1 MVDLRIFRQLFLRN
15 IKTSLNRFLSIV
27 GIVAI
32 GVGFLG
38 GLLATAPDMRQGVS
52 EYYTEQNV
60 YDIDIKSTLGLTED
74 DLACILENE
83 NVQTAMP
90 AYVVDKV
97 MAAGDGETYTT
108 RIYGTNL
115 ALVGTDEYLNEVK
128 LLSGRMPQN
137 VNECVLI
144 IPDNGYTNVFE
155 LGTVF
160 QVNDFEKEDAEDATT
175 EKTDDDDEFDFDDV
189 EIEIPETTDT
199 ELLEQTSFTVVGI
212 AESSLYY
219 SIETEPS
226 TVGSGSVRLVM
237 YVPQES
243 FSSDVYT
250 DIFVKLYNTDET
262 LDYFSDTY
270 NAQTDV
276 AVDSFSSLEEER
288 AGLRLAE
295 VKEEAYQK
303 LADAQQELDD
313 ARIEVDEELA
323 KAQKELD
330 DALIDLQEAQDT
342 WNEKNK
348 EYIEGLNQYVAASA
362 QVAEARAQLEAMRP
376 YIDAL
381 KQAQASGVTL
391 GPAELAQIAQFDA
404 TDAQLSATEQTLY
417 DTGQALVNA
426 KTQLDDGQQEI
437 NDGHDE
443 LHQGQVDLA
452 EAQQEVEEKLADAQA
467 QINEAYADIE
477 DLEDPEWYF
486 FTLEDNVAYNSYKS
500 NTEKVGAIAKV
511 FPVFF
516 FLVAMLVSL
525 TTMTRMVEE
534 QRTQIGIL
542 KSLGYTNGNILA
554 YYLVYGGIASFF
566 GCVVGLLPG
575 YIVFPRMISD
585 AYGMMYML
593 PPSPTPFRF
602 DSAIIIAVTMVVAII
617 VTSYF
622 ACRNILKNKPATL
635 LVPAAPPAGKRI
647 LLERIPFIWKRF
659 SFTQKVTA
667 RNLFRYK
674 KRFVM
679 TVIGVSGCT
688 ALLLTGFG
696 IKDSISDIVTK
707 QFNEL
712 TTYDFIVSYKDDD
725 AFETDQDAVDFL
737 TNEEY
742 VAGYLPVAMQS
753 ITVSNTV
760 GERDITLVLPRDI
773 NAFSAT
779 IHLRERKSGKA
790 ISFDENAAVITEKT
804 AEQLNLSVGDSIQIE
819 TEDGDIATV
828 QITGIT
834 ENYIETYLYVGS
846 AVYKDIFP
854 DPPEFKTLYVRTNP
868 SCTYTDDEYSAAFL
882 KSDEVIYVMSANSL
896 QINFMNALS
905 SIDTIVLVLIAC
917 AGALALIVLYN
928 LTNINIGEREKELA
942 TLKVLGFYNKEV
954 SSYIFKEVYLLS
966 FIGSLVGLVMGVVL
980 HIFVIR
986 TVEVDMAMFGRQ
998 IYLPSYL
1005 YAIAITLVFTVLVS
1019 LIMQK
1024 RLRDIDMVESM
1035 KAGE

>member
-1 MVDLRIFRQLFLRN
+1 M
-15 IKTSLNRFLSIV
+15 KTSLNRFLSIV

-38 GLLATAPDMRQGVS
+38 GLLATTPDMRQGVS
-52 EYYTEQNV
+52 EYYTRQNV
-60 YDIDIKSTLGLTED
+60 YDIDIKSTLGLTEED
-74 DLACILENE
+74 FSSIVKNE

-97 MAAGDGETYTT
+97 MAADGGETYTT
-108 RIYGTNL
+108 RIYGTDL
-115 ALVGTDEYLNEVK
+115 SAFGTDDYLNNFE
-128 LLSGRMPQN
+128 LLSGRMPEN
-137 VNECVLI
+137 ANECVLV
-144 IPDNGYTNVFE
+144 IPDNGYTTEFNI
-155 LGTVF
+155 GTVF
-160 QVNDFEKEDAEDATT
+160 QVSDFEKVEEEETVV
-175 EKTDDDDEFDFDDV
+175 EEDDDDDDFDFDDIEV
-189 EIEIPETTDT
+189 EVPETTET
-199 ELLEQTSFTVVGI
+199 ELLEQETFTVVGI
-212 AESSLYY
+212 AQSALYY
-219 SIETEPS
+219 SIEAEPS

-237 YVPQES
+237 YVPQTA

-250 DIFVKLYNTDET
+250 DVFIKLHHTDESI
-262 LDYFSDTY
+262 DYFSDDY
-270 NAQTDV
+270 AQQVD
-276 AVDSFSSLEEER
+276 AVVDDFSRLEEER
-288 AGLRLAE
+288 AALRLAE
-295 VKEEAYQK
+295 VKEEAYEK

-313 ARIEVDEELA
+313 ACAEVDEELA
-323 KAQKELD
+323 KAQQELD
-330 DALIDLQEAQDT
+330 DALVDLQEAQDT

-348 EYIEGLNQYVAASA
+348 EYVEGLNQYVAASA
-362 QVAEARAQLEAMRP
+362 QVADARAQLEAMRP

-381 KQAQASGVTL
+381 KQAQAGGTPLS
-391 GPAELAQIAQFDA
+391 PAELAQIAQFDA
-404 TDAQLSATEQTLY
+404 SDAQLAATEQTLY
-417 DTGQALVNA
+417 DTGQALVSA
-426 KTQLDDGQQEI
+426 KTQLDDAQQEI
-437 NDGHDE
+437 LDGHAE
-443 LHQGQVDLA
+443 VHEGQIDLA
-452 EAQQEVEEKLADAQA
+452 EATQKAEEKLADAQA
-467 QINEAYADIE
+467 KIDDAYAD
-477 DLEDPEWYF
+477 LEALDEAEWYL

-500 NTEKVGAIAKV
+500 NTEKVAAIAKV

-554 YYLVYGGIASFF
+554 YYLIYGGVASFC
-566 GCVVGLLPG
+566 GCLVGLWPG
-575 YIVFPRMISD
+575 YIIFPKMIGG

-593 PPSPTPFRF
+593 PETPTPFRF
-602 DSAIIIAVTMVVAII
+602 DSALIISAAII
-617 VTSYF
+617 LAIVVTSYF

-647 LLERIPFIWKRF
+647 LLERLGFIWKRF

-679 TVIGVSGCT
+679 TVIGISGCT
-688 ALLLTGFG
+688 ALLLAGFG

-712 TTYDFIVSYKDDD
+712 TTYDFIVSY
-725 AFETDQDAVDFL
+725 AEENVFETDPKAVSFL

-742 VAGYLPVAMQS
+742 VEGYLPLAMQS
-753 ITVSNTV
+753 VTLSNVT
-760 GERDITLVLPRDI
+760 GERDITLITPRDMD
-773 NAFSAT
+773 AFNAT
-779 IHLRERKSGKA
+779 IHLRERGSKKEVP
-790 ISFDENAAVITEKT
+790 FDDNAVVITEKA
-804 AEQLNLSVGDSIQIE
+804 AEQLNLSVGDNVQVE
-819 TEDGDIATV
+819 TEDGDIATI

-834 ENYIETYLYVGS
+834 ENYINAYLYVGN
-846 AVYKDIFP
+846 AVYADIYT
-854 DPPEFKTLYVRTNP
+854 DPPAYKTLYVRTNP
-868 SCTYTDDEYSAAFL
+868 NASYTDDEYATAFL
-882 KSDEVIYVMSANSL
+882 ESDDVVYVMSANSL
-896 QINFMNALS
+896 QANFMNALS

-966 FIGSLVGLVMGVVL
+966 FIGSLVGLVLGVFL
-980 HIFVIR
+980 HMFVIR

-1005 YAIAITLVFTVLVS
+1005 YAIAITLVFTVVVS